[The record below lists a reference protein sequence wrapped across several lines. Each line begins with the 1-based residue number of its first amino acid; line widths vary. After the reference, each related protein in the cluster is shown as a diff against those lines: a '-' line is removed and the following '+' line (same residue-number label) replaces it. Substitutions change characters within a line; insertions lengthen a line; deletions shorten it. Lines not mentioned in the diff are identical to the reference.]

1 MDAIIKQLTDFE
13 ALLTSGLAESAE
25 LRTEITNLKELI
37 VSKDKVLDEKDK
49 VLDEKD
55 IEINKLKDIISHME
69 DGEGVCDFVDT
80 FIQKDQDNVNDMVAR
95 NTILEE
101 QVKKGA
107 QKLEIYRQM
116 MENSYEGVN
125 EKIDNMTIKKL
136 RSCEDT
142 SIVIGS
148 TISIKFLRDYIN
160 TLYDAYADENGMMLL
175 TTEHVLACKQ
185 DDAGGAE
192 WYRSQDSVL
201 RYVSIGMSHHI
212 DDETT
217 ADNIYLFINMIHKG
231 NGEKYPSS
239 QGLKEKLC
247 GPRARAGAG
256 ALCIKPDI
264 QFHGDIVDLD
274 DIWFYCYRGG
284 HNDGQTL
291 VTPNYTFHKPFRSG
305 HKYIETNV
313 EVAHDHEA
321 KGGLTICFRV
331 KEVE

>member
-13 ALLTSGLAESAE
+13 ALLTSGAKQEAE
-25 LRTEITNLKELI
+25 LRREITNLKELI
-37 VSKDKVLDEKDK
+37 VSKDK

-185 DDAGGAE
+185 DDAGGGE
-192 WYRSQDSVL
+192 WYRSPAPAP
-201 RYVSIGMSHHI
+201 RRNVSIGMSHHI

-231 NGEKYPSS
+231 NGATFGCHQPS
-239 QGLKEKLC
+239 GLKEKLC
-247 GPRARAGAG
+247 GVGQRWTQ

-274 DIWFYCYRGG
+274 DIWFYCHRGWG
-284 HNDGQTL
+284 NDGETL
-291 VTPNYTFHKPFRSG
+291 VSPNYTFQKPFRNG
-305 HKYIETNV
+305 RKCIETNV
-313 EVAHDHEA
+313 EVAINED
-321 KGGLTICFRV
+321 TICFRV

>member
-13 ALLTSGLAESAE
+13 ALLTSVAKEEAE
-25 LRTEITNLKELI
+25 LRREITNLKELI
-37 VSKDKVLDEKDK
+37 VSKDK

-107 QKLEIYRQM
+107 QKLDIYRQM
-116 MENSYEGVN
+116 MENSSVAVK

-136 RSCEDT
+136 RSHTD
-142 SIVIGS
+142 SPVVIGS

-192 WYRSQDSVL
+192 WYRSQDSE
-201 RYVSIGMSHHI
+201 RRNVSIGMSHHI

-217 ADNIYLFINMIHKG
+217 ADNIYLFINMINKG
-231 NGEKYPSS
+231 NGATY
-239 QGLKEKLC
+239 GDTGRHLKEKLC
-247 GPRARAGAG
+247 GIGQRWTQ

-274 DIWFYCYRGG
+274 DIWFYCHRGWG
-284 HNDGQTL
+284 NDGETL
-291 VTPNYTFHKPFRSG
+291 VSPNYTFQKPFRNG
-305 HKYIETNV
+305 RKCIETNV
-313 EVAHDHEA
+313 EVAINED
-321 KGGLTICFRV
+321 TICFRV

>member
-1 MDAIIKQLTDFE
+1 MNTIIKQLTDFE
-13 ALLTSGLAESAE
+13 EDLEKIVVAEAE
-25 LRTEITNLKELI
+25 LRREITNLKELI
-37 VSKDKVLDEKDK
+37 VSKDKF
-49 VLDEKD
+49 LDEKD

-175 TTEHVLACKQ
+175 TTEDVLACKQ

-192 WYRSQDSVL
+192 WYRSQDSE
-201 RYVSIGMSHHI
+201 RRNVSIGMSHHI

-274 DIWFYCYRGG
+274 DIWFYCNRGRG
-284 HNDGQTL
+284 VDADL
-291 VTPNYTFHKPFRSG
+291 VHGLMTPNYTFHKPFRSG

-313 EVAHDHEA
+313 ELAPGLVE

>member
-1 MDAIIKQLTDFE
+1 MDAIIKQLRDYDE
-13 ALLTSGLAESAE
+13 YSVCWHKSVAESAE

-37 VSKDKVLDEKDK
+37 VSKDKF
-49 VLDEKD
+49 LDEKD

-107 QKLEIYRQM
+107 QKLDIYRQM
-116 MENSYEGVN
+116 MENSSVAVK

-136 RSCEDT
+136 RSHTD
-142 SIVIGS
+142 SPVVIGS

-274 DIWFYCYRGG
+274 DIWFYCNRGRG
-284 HNDGQTL
+284 VDADL
-291 VTPNYTFHKPFRSG
+291 VHGLMTPNYTFHKPFRSG

-313 EVAHDHEA
+313 ELAPGLVE

>member
-1 MDAIIKQLTDFE
+1 MNTIIKQLTDFE
-13 ALLTSGLAESAE
+13 EHLEKIVVAEAE
-25 LRTEITNLKELI
+25 LRREITNLKELI
-37 VSKDKVLDEKDK
+37 VSKDKF
-49 VLDEKD
+49 LDEKD

-175 TTEHVLACKQ
+175 TTEDVLACKQ

-192 WYRSQDSVL
+192 WYRSQDSE
-201 RYVSIGMSHHI
+201 RRNVSIGMSHHI

-217 ADNIYLFINMIHKG
+217 ADNIYLFINMIR
-231 NGEKYPSS
+231 NGR
-239 QGLKEKLC
+239 LDEKLT
-247 GPRARAGAG
+247 GIGWQWTQ

-274 DIWFYCYRGG
+274 DIWFYCNRGRG
-284 HNDGQTL
+284 VDADL
-291 VTPNYTFHKPFRSG
+291 VHGLMTPNYTFHKPFRSG

-313 EVAHDHEA
+313 ELAPGLVE

>member
-1 MDAIIKQLTDFE
+1 MNTIIKQLTDFE
-13 ALLTSGLAESAE
+13 EHLEKIVVAEAE
-25 LRTEITNLKELI
+25 LRREITNLKELI
-37 VSKDKVLDEKDK
+37 VSKDKF
-49 VLDEKD
+49 LDEKD

-175 TTEHVLACKQ
+175 TTEDVLACKQ

-192 WYRSQDSVL
+192 WYRSQDSE
-201 RYVSIGMSHHI
+201 RRNVSIGMSHHI

-217 ADNIYLFINMIHKG
+217 ADNIYLFINMINKG
-231 NGEKYPSS
+231 NGVKYPSA

-274 DIWFYCYRGG
+274 DIWFYCNRGRG
-284 HNDGQTL
+284 VDADL
-291 VTPNYTFHKPFRSG
+291 VHGLMTPNYTFHKPFRSG

-313 EVAHDHEA
+313 ELAPGLVE

>member
-1 MDAIIKQLTDFE
+1 MNTIIKQLTDFE
-13 ALLTSGLAESAE
+13 EHLEKIVVAEAE
-25 LRTEITNLKELI
+25 LRREITNLKELI
-37 VSKDKVLDEKDK
+37 VSKDKF
-49 VLDEKD
+49 LDEKD

-175 TTEHVLACKQ
+175 TTEDVLACKQ

-192 WYRSQDSVL
+192 WYRSQDSE
-201 RYVSIGMSHHI
+201 RRNVSIGMSHHI

-217 ADNIYLFINMIHKG
+217 ADNIYLFINMINKG

-274 DIWFYCYRGG
+274 DIWFYCNRGRG
-284 HNDGQTL
+284 VDADL
-291 VTPNYTFHKPFRSG
+291 VHGLMTPNYTFHKPFRSG

-313 EVAHDHEA
+313 ELAPGLVE

>member
-13 ALLTSGLAESAE
+13 ALLTSVAKQEAE
-25 LRTEITNLKELI
+25 LRREITNLKELI
-37 VSKDKVLDEKDK
+37 VSKDKF
-49 VLDEKD
+49 LDEKD

-107 QKLEIYRQM
+107 QKLDIYRQM
-116 MENSYEGVN
+116 MENSSVAVD

-175 TTEHVLACKQ
+175 TTKHVLACKQ
-185 DDAGGAE
+185 NDAGGGE
-192 WYRSQDSVL
+192 WYRSPAPAP
-201 RYVSIGMSHHI
+201 RRNVSIGMSHHI

-217 ADNIYLFINMIHKG
+217 ADNIYLFINMINKG
-231 NGEKYPSS
+231 NGATY
-239 QGLKEKLC
+239 GDTGRHLKEKLC
-247 GPRARAGAG
+247 GIGQRWTQ

-274 DIWFYCYRGG
+274 DIWFYCHRGWG
-284 HNDGQTL
+284 NDGETL
-291 VTPNYTFHKPFRSG
+291 VTPRYDFHKPFRSG
-305 HKYIETNV
+305 HKYIKTNV
-313 EVAHDHEA
+313 ELAPGLVE

>member
-13 ALLTSGLAESAE
+13 AQLARDFASRSAE
-25 LRTEITNLKELI
+25 LRREITNLKELI
-37 VSKDKVLDEKDK
+37 VSKDKF
-49 VLDEKD
+49 LDEKD

-116 MENSYEGVN
+116 MENSSVAVD

-175 TTEHVLACKQ
+175 TTEDVLACKQ

-192 WYRSQDSVL
+192 WYRSQDSE
-201 RYVSIGMSHHI
+201 RRNVSIGMSHHI

-217 ADNIYLFINMIHKG
+217 ADNIYLFINMIHRG
-231 NGEKYPSS
+231 RLEHDVV
-239 QGLKEKLC
+239 GLKEKLC
-247 GPRARAGAG
+247 GAGQRWTQ

-274 DIWFYCYRGG
+274 DIWFYCNRGRG
-284 HNDGQTL
+284 VDADDGQTL
-291 VTPNYTFHKPFRSG
+291 MTPNYTFHKPFRSG

-313 EVAHDHEA
+313 ELAPGLVE

-331 KEVE
+331 MEVE

>member
-1 MDAIIKQLTDFE
+1 MDAIIKQLRDYDE
-13 ALLTSGLAESAE
+13 YSVCWHKSVAESAE

-37 VSKDKVLDEKDK
+37 VSKDK

-107 QKLEIYRQM
+107 QKLDIYRQM
-116 MENSYEGVN
+116 MENSSVAVK

-136 RSCEDT
+136 RSHTD
-142 SIVIGS
+142 SPVVIGS

-192 WYRSQDSVL
+192 WYRSQDSE
-201 RYVSIGMSHHI
+201 RRNVSIGMSHHI

-231 NGEKYPSS
+231 NGATFGCHQPS
-239 QGLKEKLC
+239 GLKEKLC
-247 GPRARAGAG
+247 GVGQRWTQ

-274 DIWFYCYRGG
+274 DIWFYCYRGCE
-284 HNDGQTL
+284 NDGETL
-291 VTPNYTFHKPFRSG
+291 VSPNYTFHKPFRNG
-305 HKYIETNV
+305 RKYIQTNV
-313 EVAHDHEA
+313 EVAINED
-321 KGGLTICFRV
+321 TICFRV
-331 KEVE
+331 MEVE